1 MAKVTPN
8 SDRPKVTIYDV
19 ADEAGVAIST
29 VSRVLNDSKEVS
41 DKTRQKVEA
50 AIEKLRFK
58 PQRTAKTL
66 AQQQTHSLAV
76 AMPSTTSL
84 YYVEILKGVKDT
96 LREHD
101 IDLLLCNLGS
111 TSPYQ
116 TLQRFL
122 ARGAV
127 DALLLASLPIDENL
141 ERELMK
147 LHAPVVIAGVNH
159 PKFDCIYLN
168 DRVGGSKAVQHLI
181 DQGHRRIG
189 MISPHPWSYVTDERI
204 QGYRNALEAAGI
216 PFDPSLIAAGDT
228 LKHAG
233 FSEEAGAEAM
243 KKLLSLAE
251 PPTAVFVSSDVQA
264 FGAWSEIRARGQ
276 NVPENMSIVA
286 YDNLKLSRYLRLT
299 TVDQKM
305 YEVGKRATERLLQR
319 MEKDTSERINVFV
332 EPELIVRGST
342 SPAKV
347 PA

>member
-1 MAKVTPN
+1 MAKASLT

-41 DKTRQKVEA
+41 DKTRAKVEA

-84 YYVEILKGVKDT
+84 FYVEILKGVKDT

-127 DALLLASLPIDENL
+127 DALLLASLPIDDNL
-141 ERELMK
+141 EKELMK
-147 LHAPVVIAGVNH
+147 LHAPVVIVGVKH

-168 DRVGGSKAVQHLI
+168 DRIGAGKAVEHLI
-181 DQGHRRIG
+181 SIGHRRIG

-204 QGYRNALEAAGI
+204 QGYRSALEDAGI
-216 PFDPSLIAAGDT
+216 PFDPSLIASGDT

-233 FSEEAGAEAM
+233 FSEESGAEAM
-243 KKLLSLAE
+243 KKLLALPD
-251 PPTAVFVSSDVQA
+251 PPTAVFVASDVQA
-264 FGAWSEIRARGQ
+264 FGAWSEMRSRDRQ
-276 NVPENMSIVA
+276 VPDHMSLVA

-305 YEVGKRATERLLQR
+305 YEVGKLATDRLLQR
-319 MEKDTSERINVFV
+319 IENDTDERISRYVQ
-332 EPELIVRGST
+332 PELVVRSST
-342 SPAKV
+342 AP
-347 PA
+347 PQG